1 MDRRS
6 FLTAIFGGMGACAV
20 SAALTPTSAQAAS
33 VFDQLQAI
41 EAGGHDP
48 ADLPAEDAIETQNRN
63 NRGGGGRT
71 GGGRTGG
78 GRTGGG
84 RTGGGGGRA
93 IAGGGRSVR
102 VGRPIGGGYRPS
114 PNWGRPRP
122 VRGGWYAQP
131 VRVYRRRVRRCWWAY
146 DRWGRL
152 VRRCAFI

>member
-20 SAALTPTSAQAAS
+20 SAALTPASAQAAS

-48 ADLPAEDAIETQNRN
+48 ADLPAEDAIETQNRGG
-63 NRGGGGRT
+63 RGGGRT
-71 GGGRTGG
+71 GGGRV
-78 GRTGGG
+78 
-84 RTGGGGGRA
+84 GGGGGRVVR
-93 IAGGGRSVR
+93 GGGRAVR
-102 VGRPIGGGYRPS
+102 VGRPIGAGFRPA

-122 VRGGWYAQP
+122 VRGGWYARP
-131 VRVYRRRVRRCWWAY
+131 VRVYRRPVRRCWWAY

-152 VRRCAFI
+152 VRRCAFF